1 MKMRLCW
8 LLMRLTLVRVRLD
21 VDSGLI
27 KERMLI
33 MLLLENVHKLL
44 VSIMD
49 RVVLSLVEVSMMLLC
64 LRLLTQKLTV
74 QT

>member
-21 VDSGLI
+21 VVSGLI

-64 LRLLTQKLTV
+64 LRLLTQRLTV

>member
-1 MKMRLCW
+1 M
-8 LLMRLTLVRVRLD
+8 LMRLTLVRVRLD

-33 MLLLENVHKLL
+33 MLLLENVHKLP

-64 LRLLTQKLTV
+64 LRLLTQRLTV

>member
-1 MKMRLCW
+1 M
-8 LLMRLTLVRVRLD
+8 LMRLPLVLVLLD

-27 KERMLI
+27 KEQTLI
-33 MLLLENVHKLL
+33 TLLLVNVHKLL

-64 LRLLTQKLTV
+64 LRLLTQRLTV